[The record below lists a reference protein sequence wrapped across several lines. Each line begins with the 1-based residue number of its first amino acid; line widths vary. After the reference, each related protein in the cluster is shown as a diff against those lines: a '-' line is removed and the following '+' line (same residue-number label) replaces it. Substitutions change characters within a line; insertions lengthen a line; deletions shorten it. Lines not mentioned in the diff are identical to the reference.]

1 MRKFSFIN
9 KPSDLSLLLLA
20 AIVLGFYLL
29 NHFVSQDNKFN
40 QENNSKDSF
49 YIEIVEND
57 QTPLVFEL
65 RNEEEIKDVV
75 SRYKIP
81 NRIKNGDKFV
91 IRNNE
96 VVNSR
101 IDGRKSINLGIPI
114 GVNTANPD
122 DLTSLPGI
130 GEKLAQRIIDYR
142 ESHGEFKTINDLDK
156 VDGIG
161 EKKLEAI
168 KPFINLP

>member
-1 MRKFSFIN
+1 MRKIFLFN

-29 NHFVSQDNKFN
+29 NHFISQDNSLK

-81 NRIKNGDKFV
+81 NRIRNGDKFV

-101 IDGRKSINLGIPI
+101 IDGRKSISLGIPI

-142 ESHGEFKTINDLDK
+142 ESHGEFKSINDLDK

-168 KPFINLP
+168 KPFINLD

>member
-9 KPSDLSLLLLA
+9 KPSDLSVLLLA

-168 KPFINLP
+168 KPFINLH

>member
-96 VVNSR
+96 VVYSR

-168 KPFINLP
+168 KPFINLH